1 MIENVKV
8 KIDIALDKMHP
19 DSRAGRQD
27 RTLWVG
33 NIDWDSTEQ
42 EIETHLKEVGEV
54 DSVKMPKNEEGKS
67 RGFAFV
73 VFKDKE
79 IAEAAMTQQ
88 IKPFKGRELYLKRP
102 TPSPKEGQHITR
114 ESNYGAG
121 ATQYN

>member
-1 MIENVKV
+1 M
-8 KIDIALDKMHP
+8 
-19 DSRAGRQD
+19 
-27 RTLWVG
+27 WVG

-79 IAEAAMTQQ
+79 IAEAAMT
-88 IKPFKGRELYLKRP
+88 
-102 TPSPKEGQHITR
+102 
-114 ESNYGAG
+114 
-121 ATQYN
+121 